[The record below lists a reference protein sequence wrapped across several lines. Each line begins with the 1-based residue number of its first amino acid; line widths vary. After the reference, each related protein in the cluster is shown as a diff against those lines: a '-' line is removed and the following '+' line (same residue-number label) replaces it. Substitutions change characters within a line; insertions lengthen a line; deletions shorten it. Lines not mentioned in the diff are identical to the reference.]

1 MDSLNK
7 CIQGIMATQGP
18 GDGDKNFDT
27 SRCPSQVGCLV
38 VMVIMT
44 TMIFDSKTAGL
55 CSKTD

>member
-7 CIQGIMATQGP
+7 CIQGIVATQGP

-27 SRCPSQVGCLV
+27 SRCPPKVGCLV
-38 VMVIMT
+38 DVGIMT
-44 TMIFDSKTAGL
+44 TMIFDPKTAGL